1 MSFRGTISWKSSQG
15 ILLLG
20 ISQTNK
26 TLLLKPGG
34 EAVPGPFD
42 LQHKLNYWRP
52 CLIEDP
58 LNGEFILTGGGEKG
72 TSKNVIRYGEN
83 GYIEHL
89 FLILKTFLII
99 NLSYFFK
106 VSIDSS
112 SRTRAFKPDINEGL
126 M

>member
-20 ISQTNK
+20 ISQTTK

-42 LQHKLNYWRP
+42 LQYKPNYWRS

-58 LNGEFILTGGGEKG
+58 LNGQFILTGGGETD
-72 TSKNVIRYGEN
+72 TSRNVVRYGEN
-83 GYIEHL
+83 GFIEHL
-89 FLILKTFLII
+89 PKLKYHRYDHSCAGYYNDDGQLA
-99 NLSYFFK
+99 S
-106 VSIDSS
+106 
-112 SRTRAFKPDINEGL
+112 
-126 M
+126 